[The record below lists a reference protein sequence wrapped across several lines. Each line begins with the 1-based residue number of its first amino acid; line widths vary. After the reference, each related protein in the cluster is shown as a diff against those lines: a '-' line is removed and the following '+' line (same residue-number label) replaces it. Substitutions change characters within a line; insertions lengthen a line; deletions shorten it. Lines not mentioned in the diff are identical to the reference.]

1 MNKTLYTRQLQNQ
14 FVLLFC
20 CLISELHFLCML
32 SLEMGYISYYV
43 ASPYNKIFHY
53 VIHTNLPTQT
63 HAYTHTHTQGL
74 NKQSYEFFMM
84 QNKSA
89 YIFHNPAIQPTTIQ
103 NDYHV
108 MFKID
113 HVTILLL

>member
-1 MNKTLYTRQLQNQ
+1 MLQAHITKYFIMLYTQT
-14 FVLLFC
+14 
-20 CLISELHFLCML
+20 
-32 SLEMGYISYYV
+32 YT
-43 ASPYNKIFHY
+43 NKHM
-53 VIHTNLPTQT
+53 HTHT
-63 HAYTHTHTQGL
+63 YTHTHTQGL

-113 HVTILLL
+113 HVTIVLL